1 MRRIDFDGL
10 TAPGGYESS
19 PAEELSGFPSALEMI
34 LPPAAIPLIILLLLV
49 APIVLLTAE
58 SLFTPLISWAQL
70 HLMSPNGDSSYGN
83 LPNYFFLKLAAFVLL
98 SFLGGFQLILRIKS
112 IYYTTWARSFPR
124 PHSLHVDY
132 EQDSNRGMISLI
144 QWKLYQ
150 VAFVMLPPLGL
161 TVFTVLVALLELY
174 LFNTFSELTF
184 IAMSAQLTIELF
196 VSMMLGLFTFFA
208 FLNSGWTALTSLFG
222 DVVAVTEPDLA
233 NSIVMQRCGR
243 IAFSTPLV
251 YLLFPTYLFLLLFVV
266 GEIIWLIE
274 AVDIHEF
281 ISFQANTGAILLLE
295 LTTLAAYIGFNYFK
309 FYTYHLGLGI
319 YYRKLPP
326 QLKECFSPPP

>member
-1 MRRIDFDGL
+1 LRRIDFDGV
-10 TAPGGYESS
+10 TAGYE
-19 PAEELSGFPSALEMI
+19 PYPNEKSGGFFGGLEMF

-58 SLFTPLISWAQL
+58 SLFVPLIGWAQL
-70 HLMSPNGDSSYGN
+70 HMMSPGETSYGD
-83 LPNYFFLKLAAFVLL
+83 LPSYFFVKLAAFLLL

-112 IYYTTWARSFPR
+112 IYYTTWARLYSR

-132 EQDSNRGMISLI
+132 QEDSNRGMVALI

-150 VAFVMLPPLGL
+150 VAFVMLPPLLL
-161 TVFTVLVALLELY
+161 TVFTSIVGLVELY
-174 LFNTFSELTF
+174 LFNTFSDITF
-184 IAMSAQLTIELF
+184 IAMSVQLTVELF
-196 VSMMLGLFTFFA
+196 VIMMLGLFTFFA

-233 NSIVMQRCGR
+233 NSIIMQRCGR
-243 IAFSTPLV
+243 IAFSTPWV
-251 YLLFPTYLFLLLFVV
+251 YVLFPTYILLVLAVI
-266 GEIIWLIE
+266 GEIAWLIE

-281 ISFQANTGAILLLE
+281 ISFHANTGGILLLE
-295 LTTLAAYIGFNYFK
+295 VITLAIYIGFNFFK
-309 FYTYHLGLGI
+309 FYTYHVGLAM